1 MTTKLYLAI
10 TPNLQI
16 IDCFLTDGN
25 TDDISIAGALTA
37 YISGCYVIEDKEYD
51 CNNHRQNLL
60 SNNNIPVI
68 PGRKNRKE
76 AILYDKT
83 KYKLRLLIENFF
95 AKLNK
100 ENSGLS
106 MRFDKLDSAFLAF
119 IAFAAIKLYLVLQLF
134 IYFLNQSWS

>member
-37 YISGCYVIEDKEYD
+37 YISGYYVIEDKEYD
-51 CNNHRQNLL
+51 CNNQRQNLL

-76 AILYDKT
+76 AILYDKI

-95 AKLNK
+95 AKLK
-100 ENSGLS
+100 KTADYLCVLISWIALS
-106 MRFDKLDSAFLAF
+106 
-119 IAFAAIKLYLVLQLF
+119 
-134 IYFLNQSWS
+134 

>member
-1 MTTKLYLAI
+1 MATKLYLAI

-60 SNNNIPVI
+60 FNNNIPVNASL
-68 PGRKNRKE
+68 G
-76 AILYDKT
+76 
-83 KYKLRLLIENFF
+83 
-95 AKLNK
+95 
-100 ENSGLS
+100 
-106 MRFDKLDSAFLAF
+106 
-119 IAFAAIKLYLVLQLF
+119 
-134 IYFLNQSWS
+134 

>member
-51 CNNHRQNLL
+51 CNNQRQNLL

-76 AILYDKT
+76 AILYDKI

-95 AKLNK
+95 AKLK
-100 ENSGLS
+100 KTADYLCVLISWIALS
-106 MRFDKLDSAFLAF
+106 
-119 IAFAAIKLYLVLQLF
+119 
-134 IYFLNQSWS
+134 